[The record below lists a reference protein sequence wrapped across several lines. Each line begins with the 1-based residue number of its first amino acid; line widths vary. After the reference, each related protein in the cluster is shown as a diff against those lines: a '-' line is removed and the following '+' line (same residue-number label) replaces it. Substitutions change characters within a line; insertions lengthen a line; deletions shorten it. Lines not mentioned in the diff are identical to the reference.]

1 MSNISEED
9 KLSWGD
15 VDFIEE
21 SASFCNDPLEF
32 KDVDEIE
39 LSEAELTPSK
49 PKFKVIGVVKG
60 CIAPIGELSR
70 NGRLYESSHWGRVL
84 SNPQLQERIAGRK
97 FFGMISHEN
106 KRIDD
111 TNFKAGEISHICS
124 LLEVRNDAN
133 GKPFLYGE
141 LEILD
146 TPAGRILKAMYEGG
160 AGLYVSTRAAG
171 KLLESRDG
179 KPYKIVDSSSYYI
192 DSIDFV
198 LNPGFL
204 KAKPVFEASPSESAQ
219 VSESQINELNDKTI
233 ESDLNK
239 RQGQM
244 YDAQANAKANP
255 EAAAEATKKYE
266 HALDLAQK
274 EAERNDRILDQDE
287 KGNHKHYKNESA
299 EIAELNNKINQLTKI
314 IEKVVDDVY
323 EEEGIVEAKDAEGN
337 EHEIIKSENKNSEHP
352 YRLEHKVNGK
362 TVSVSTNDFP
372 ADVKKEEE
380 HIKNSYGIKE
390 ALPEFISLMA
400 DSNITE
406 EVFEEILDMIKGDL
420 K

>member
-1 MSNISEED
+1 MSNISEEE

-111 TNFKAGEISHICS
+111 TNFKNGEISHVCS
-124 LLEVRNDAN
+124 ILEVRNDAN

-204 KAKPVFEASPSESAQ
+204 KAKPVFEASPSESSQ
-219 VSESQINELNDKTI
+219 VSESEND
-233 ESDLNK
+233 
-239 RQGQM
+239 
-244 YDAQANAKANP
+244 
-255 EAAAEATKKYE
+255 
-266 HALDLAQK
+266 
-274 EAERNDRILDQDE
+274 
-287 KGNHKHYKNESA
+287 NHLISSVSPSV
-299 EIAELNNKINQLTKI
+299 ELNNNNQSTVKGENKSKKKADEGNFEEILKQKQEELDKKESSNEELSQLKSQLDQLTKI

-323 EEEGIVEAKDAEGN
+323 EEPTNEEQVVEEEVKE
-337 EHEIIKSENKNSEHP
+337 
-352 YRLEHKVNGK
+352 EHKLTSESLAQVA
-362 TVSVSTNDFP
+362 SLLADSTISESSLVDILELLI
-372 ADVKKEEE
+372 KKE
-380 HIKNSYGIKE
+380 
-390 ALPEFISLMA
+390 
-400 DSNITE
+400 
-406 EVFEEILDMIKGDL
+406 V
-420 K
+420 